1 MRTTSEQKEK
11 IRNLKKG
18 IKQNE
23 EELSEIISSL
33 DVEKEMKLTP
43 EEQEANK
50 KTFRDNIALKRANIT
65 ALKSELKTARLNKN
79 GSSFFEY
86 TPHNGMNRRQARQ
99 FRRMR
104 AQGLIKT
111 PKRNEKYTRVDSIPT
126 SDNEG

>member
-1 MRTTSEQKEK
+1 MRTISEQKEK

-18 IKQNE
+18 IKQTE
-23 EELSEIISSL
+23 EELSAIISTL
-33 DVEKEMKLTP
+33 NVEEELKLTP
-43 EEQEANK
+43 EEQETNK
-50 KTFRDNIALKRANIT
+50 RTFRDKIALKRANIT
-65 ALKSELKTARLNKN
+65 ALKAELKTARLNKN

-111 PKRNEKYTRVDSIPT
+111 PKRNEKYTRVDSIPAS
-126 SDNEG
+126 SDED